1 MLSGT
6 MCDSCA
12 SPVQGQELDFNHP
25 CGFLPTK
32 IFYDSMKTDDSYL
45 NSKLMDLLKCLI
57 MSVIEC
63 SGYECDRNPPDVFIV
78 YEIALSETLK

>member
-1 MLSGT
+1 M
-6 MCDSCA
+6 
-12 SPVQGQELDFNHP
+12 QGKELDFNHP

-57 MSVIEC
+57 MSAIEC
-63 SGYECDRNPPDVFIV
+63 NGYERDRNHPDVFIV
-78 YEIALSETLK
+78 YEVSLSEVLK

>member
-1 MLSGT
+1 M
-6 MCDSCA
+6 
-12 SPVQGQELDFNHP
+12 QGKELDFNHT
-25 CGFLPTK
+25 CAFLPTK

-63 SGYECDRNPPDVFIV
+63 NGYERDRNHPDVFIV
-78 YEIALSETLK
+78 YEVSLSEVLK